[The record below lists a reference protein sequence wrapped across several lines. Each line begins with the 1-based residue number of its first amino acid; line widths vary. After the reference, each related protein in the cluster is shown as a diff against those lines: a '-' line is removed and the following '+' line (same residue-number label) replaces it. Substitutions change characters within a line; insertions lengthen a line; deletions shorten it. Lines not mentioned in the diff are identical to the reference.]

1 MKKKGSLCYIFIV
14 TSIFIAL
21 LAFTLFMGVNRSN
34 SQFSFIFNLIF
45 LVSMFLLVFG
55 FILTNVKKAINIRN
69 QLKNAIDKLKG
80 EDWENI
86 SFEMSELETA
96 YENYQNEMERLSQ
109 AESVDSPR
117 ISCDIEEYIYPQLLN
132 NIIKK
137 PLCESISGTM
147 TGLGLL
153 GTFLGLIIGL
163 KDFSTDY
170 NEIQNSILML
180 LNGIKMSFLT
190 SVYGVLFSLVFNR
203 IYRGCYAEMMN
214 TLDEFYQEFHKK
226 NQPSQNDINSRLI
239 TALERT
245 MIPELKQTN
254 ISVDKLYSSIE
265 SGVTDQITSGM
276 KSMTDRFLSH
286 MEKIQQMQKELQ
298 DSMVDSINRHLDQAV
313 AAQKKSL
320 QSMVSEIE
328 NYLTKSESSQQDKLR
343 TMVEQYLKTMNQE
356 ILGGEFEELRK
367 TLGMINESNALHYK
381 RVAELSKQI
390 EASGQALRELS
401 DQYTENINNFQ
412 GYVTAIQGYQSEIT
426 ASNTELVAHMS
437 EMQKGYNVHNDT
449 LTTLIDKMKDLTA
462 IVVNLDQ
469 ICKQMD
475 VALNDDQKNRFEWTS
490 AVTELIQKLRST
502 IDSVSIT
509 AIETMKADRA
519 AAESA
524 RNETM
529 LQIDANLQLLRDFS
543 QQCDHSADE
552 LGSKYIEVTER
563 LNNGLETSFS
573 ALDSETA
580 KIIAYFNNLLIDIKD
595 SADYIPI
602 RLKQERKAEF
612 EEWYKERQRLLEVV
626 RGYRSQADEASESKD
641 DTSEESPNEGVPEPL
656 DSTAVLN

>member
-1 MKKKGSLCYIFIV
+1 MK
-14 TSIFIAL
+14 
-21 LAFTLFMGVNRSN
+21 
-34 SQFSFIFNLIF
+34 
-45 LVSMFLLVFG
+45 
-55 FILTNVKKAINIRN
+55 
-69 QLKNAIDKLKG
+69 
-80 EDWENI
+80 
-86 SFEMSELETA
+86 
-96 YENYQNEMERLSQ
+96 
-109 AESVDSPR
+109 
-117 ISCDIEEYIYPQLLN
+117 
-132 NIIKK
+132 
-137 PLCESISGTM
+137 
-147 TGLGLL
+147 
-153 GTFLGLIIGL
+153 
-163 KDFSTDY
+163 
-170 NEIQNSILML
+170 
-180 LNGIKMSFLT
+180 
-190 SVYGVLFSLVFNR
+190 
-203 IYRGCYAEMMN
+203 
-214 TLDEFYQEFHKK
+214 
-226 NQPSQNDINSRLI
+226 
-239 TALERT
+239 
-245 MIPELKQTN
+245 
-254 ISVDKLYSSIE
+254 
-265 SGVTDQITSGM
+265 
-276 KSMTDRFLSH
+276 
-286 MEKIQQMQKELQ
+286 KIQQMQKESEE
-298 DSMVDSINRHLDQAV
+298 SMVSSIKGYLEQATT
-313 AAQKKSL
+313 AQQESL
-320 QSMVSEIE
+320 QSIVSSIE
-328 NYLTKSESSQQDKLR
+328 SYLTKSESSQQDKLR
-343 TMVEQYLKTMNQE
+343 AMVEQYLKTMNQE
-356 ILGGEFEELRK
+356 ILGGELGELRK

-390 EASGQALRELS
+390 KASGEALRELS
-401 DQYTENINNFQ
+401 NQYTENISNFQ
-412 GYVTAIQGYQSEIT
+412 GYVIAIQGYQSEIT

-437 EMQKGYNVHNDT
+437 EMQQGYNAHNDT

-475 VALNDDQKNRFEWTS
+475 VALNDDQKNRSEWTS
-490 AVTELIQKLRST
+490 AVTELIQQLSST

-529 LQIDANLQLLRDFS
+529 LQLDANLQLLRDFS

-626 RGYRSQADEASESKD
+626 RGYRSQADEASESKN
-641 DTSEESPNEGVPEPL
+641 DTSEDSSNEGVSEPL

>member
-14 TSIFIAL
+14 ISVFIAL

-86 SFEMSELETA
+86 SFEMSELKNA
-96 YENYQNEMERLSQ
+96 YENYQDEMKRLSQ
-109 AESVDSPR
+109 AESADSPR

-137 PLCESISGTM
+137 PICESISGTM

-254 ISVDKLYSSIE
+254 VSVDKLYSSIE
-265 SGVTDQITSGM
+265 SGVTDKITSTM
-276 KSMTDRFLSH
+276 QYMTDSILKH
-286 MEKIQQMQKELQ
+286 MKQIQQMQKE
-298 DSMVDSINRHLDQAV
+298 
-313 AAQKKSL
+313 SL

-343 TMVEQYLKTMNQE
+343 TMVDQYLKTMNQE
-356 ILGGEFEELRK
+356 ILGGELEELRK

-390 EASGQALRELS
+390 EDSSQALRELS
-401 DQYTENINNFQ
+401 DQYTENISNFQ
-412 GYVTAIQGYQSEIT
+412 GYVIAIQGYQSEIT

-437 EMQKGYNVHNDT
+437 EMQQEYNAHNDT

-475 VALNDDQKNRFEWTS
+475 VALNDDQKNRSEWTS
-490 AVTELIQKLRST
+490 TVTELIQQLSST

-529 LQIDANLQLLRDFS
+529 LQLDANLQLLRDFS
-543 QQCDHSADE
+543 QQCDHSANE

-573 ALDSETA
+573 AFDSETA

-626 RGYRSQADEASESKD
+626 NGYRSQADEASESEN
-641 DTSEESPNEGVPEPL
+641 DTSEDSSNEEVPKPL
-656 DSTAVLN
+656 ENTAVLN

>member
-1 MKKKGSLCYIFIV
+1 
-14 TSIFIAL
+14 
-21 LAFTLFMGVNRSN
+21 
-34 SQFSFIFNLIF
+34 
-45 LVSMFLLVFG
+45 MFLLVFG

-86 SFEMSELETA
+86 SFEMSELKNA
-96 YENYQNEMERLSQ
+96 YENYQDEMKRLSQ
-109 AESVDSPR
+109 AESADSPR

-137 PLCESISGTM
+137 PICESISGTM

-254 ISVDKLYSSIE
+254 VSVDKLYSSIE
-265 SGVTDQITSGM
+265 SGVTDKITSTM
-276 KSMTDRFLSH
+276 QYMTDSILKH
-286 MEKIQQMQKELQ
+286 MKQIQQMQKE
-298 DSMVDSINRHLDQAV
+298 
-313 AAQKKSL
+313 SL

-343 TMVEQYLKTMNQE
+343 TMVDQYLKTMNQE
-356 ILGGEFEELRK
+356 ILGGELEELRK

-390 EASGQALRELS
+390 EDSSQALRELS
-401 DQYTENINNFQ
+401 DQYTENISNFQ
-412 GYVTAIQGYQSEIT
+412 GYVIAIQGYQSEIT

-437 EMQKGYNVHNDT
+437 EMQQEYNAHNDT

-475 VALNDDQKNRFEWTS
+475 VALNDDQKNRSEWTS
-490 AVTELIQKLRST
+490 TVTELIQQLSST

-529 LQIDANLQLLRDFS
+529 LQLDANLQLLRDFS
-543 QQCDHSADE
+543 QQCDHSANE

-573 ALDSETA
+573 AFDSETA

-626 RGYRSQADEASESKD
+626 NGYRSQADEASESEN
-641 DTSEESPNEGVPEPL
+641 DTSEDSSNEEVPKPL
-656 DSTAVLN
+656 ENTAVLN

>member
-86 SFEMSELETA
+86 SFEMSELKTA
-96 YENYQNEMERLSQ
+96 YENYQDEMKRLSQ
-109 AESVDSPR
+109 AESADSPR

-137 PLCESISGTM
+137 PICESISGTM

-170 NEIQNSILML
+170 NQIQNSILML

-190 SVYGVLFSLVFNR
+190 SVYGVFFSLVFNR

-254 ISVDKLYSSIE
+254 VSVDKLYSSIE
-265 SGVTDQITSGM
+265 SGVTDKITSAM
-276 KSMTDRFLSH
+276 QYMTDSISSH
-286 MEKIQQMQKELQ
+286 MEKIQQMQKESQ
-298 DSMVDSINRHLDQAV
+298 DSMVNSINRHLDQAV
-313 AAQKKSL
+313 AAQKGSL
-320 QSMVSEIE
+320 QSIVSEIE
-328 NYLTKSESSQQDKLR
+328 SYLTKSESSQQDKLR
-343 TMVEQYLKTMNQE
+343 AMVEQYLKTMNQE
-356 ILGGEFEELRK
+356 ILGGELEELRK

-381 RVAELSKQI
+381 RVADLSEQI

-401 DQYTENINNFQ
+401 DQYTENISSFQ

-426 ASNTELVAHMS
+426 ESNAELVAHMS
-437 EMQKGYNVHNDT
+437 EMQKGYNAHNDT

-462 IVVNLDQ
+462 IIVNLDQ

-475 VALNDDQKNRFEWTS
+475 AALNDDQKNRSEWTS
-490 AVTELIQKLRST
+490 AVTELIQQLSST
-502 IDSVSIT
+502 IDSVSTT
-509 AIETMKADRA
+509 AIETMKADRD

-524 RNETM
+524 RKETT
-529 LQIDANLQLLRDFS
+529 LQLEADLQLLRDFS

-656 DSTAVLN
+656 DSTVVLN